1 MQLITYL
8 TKIIVK
14 SISAHERHKIL
25 NTYVV
30 KPRMRDVAL
39 VVGKALP
46 KLSEPGMMHRGGD
59 PPSPQR
65 VSSLVLVFPVTI
77 KQHKI
82 VGN

>member
-30 KPRMRDVAL
+30 KSRMRDVAL
-39 VVGKALP
+39 VIGKALP
-46 KLSEPGMMHRGGD
+46 KLSEPGMMHSGGE